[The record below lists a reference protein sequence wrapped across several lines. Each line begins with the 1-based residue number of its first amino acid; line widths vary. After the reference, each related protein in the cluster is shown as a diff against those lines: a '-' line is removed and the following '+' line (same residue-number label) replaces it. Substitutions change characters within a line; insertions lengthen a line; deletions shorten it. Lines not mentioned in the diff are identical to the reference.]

1 MSHTI
6 LLFHIVFRT
15 KYNVPAIGHENSNDL
30 YRFIWDFCKDNNC
43 ILYRVGGMP
52 DHVHILVQIPA
63 AFCISD
69 FVQRLKVS
77 TNFFIKNNPGKFPAF
92 QGWNRAY
99 YAASCS
105 ESHIPV
111 IKTYIANQRKHHEQ
125 EDMISE
131 FRRLTSCKIK

>member
-1 MSHTI
+1 MSHTR

-15 KYNVPAIGHENSNDL
+15 KYNVPATGLENSNDL

-77 TNFFIKNNPGKFPAF
+77 TNFFIKNRRNC
-92 QGWNRAY
+92 NCLR
-99 YAASCS
+99 
-105 ESHIPV
+105 
-111 IKTYIANQRKHHEQ
+111 IKRVQCNI
-125 EDMISE
+125 
-131 FRRLTSCKIK
+131 